1 MGAGSQCQHSQSFAP
16 TSRAAEKC
24 AAVSRDDTASM
35 ASHPTWLDA
44 LSALEQ
50 RSVELLG
57 SRGTEWVV
65 SCADNVRHVI
75 STWGLHQVEPIAG
88 GRGGLVLAGLTA
100 GGRQVVLKAPLVDP
114 NIHIQA
120 QVELAL
126 AGVGPGVLAEDTQRG
141 ILLLEYIESQ
151 TLTCPAS
158 QQERELAANSAA
170 RLHEHQTEQQ
180 FESIT
185 TWLSP
190 RLEREPADRSPTAP
204 SASDGQ
210 RAGARKVLSELNAAG
225 CTPTLIHA
233 DLNVGNVLRRND
245 GSITLIDARGVSGD
259 PAYDYA
265 RLAVKTS
272 SSDAELR
279 TLERLAADLARHSG
293 GDSDRAAE
301 WVSVIIAAM
310 V

>member
-1 MGAGSQCQHSQSFAP
+1 
-16 TSRAAEKC
+16 
-24 AAVSRDDTASM
+24 M

-57 SRGTEWVV
+57 SRGTEWVA
-65 SCADNVRHVI
+65 SCADNVRHAI
-75 STWGLHQVEPIAG
+75 STWGLHQVEPLAG
-88 GRGGLVLAGLTA
+88 GRGGLVLAARTA

-114 NIHIQA
+114 NIHIRA

-126 AGVGPGVLAEDTQRG
+126 AGVGPGVLREDTQRG
-141 ILLLEYIESQ
+141 LVLLEYVESQ
-151 TLTCPAS
+151 TLIRPAS
-158 QQERELAANSAA
+158 QQERELVADSVA
-170 RLHEHQTEQQ
+170 RLHEHQTEQR

-190 RLEREPADRSPTAP
+190 RLERAPADRSPTGP
-204 SASDGQ
+204 SVSDGQ
-210 RAGARKVLSELNAAG
+210 RTGARRVLSELDASG
-225 CTPTLIHA
+225 CTQTLIHA

-265 RLAVKTS
+265 LLAVKTS
-272 SSDAELR
+272 SPDAELR
-279 TLERLAADLARHSG
+279 ALERLAVDLARHSG
-293 GDSDRAAE
+293 GASDRAAE
-301 WVSVIIAAM
+301 WVSVIVAAM